1 MSWVSVSVTERKHE
15 CCLYGKNLNAAVAAG
30 RRGVEKPSGLAVEGG
45 TISFAL
51 SQEEF

>member
-15 CCLYGKNLNAAVAAG
+15 CCLYTKYLNAAVTAG
-30 RRGVEKPSGLAVEGG
+30 MRGVEKPSGLAVEGG
-45 TISFAL
+45 TISFGL